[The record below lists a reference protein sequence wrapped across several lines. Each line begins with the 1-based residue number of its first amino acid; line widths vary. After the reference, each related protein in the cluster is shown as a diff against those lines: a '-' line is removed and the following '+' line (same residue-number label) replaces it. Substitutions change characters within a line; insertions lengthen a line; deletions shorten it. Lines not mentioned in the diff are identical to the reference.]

1 MKILLPLLSFL
12 IPLTTSALEVLGVVG
27 PVTPAKPYYETLLS
41 KQTADTS
48 IQLSPQSITRA
59 KRWAG
64 DHRYDSGLTPGS
76 FTPFTLT
83 QEVTAKVI
91 QPLCLIA
98 NDQRSK
104 DWLAKSSSV
113 LSEVKA
119 VCYLVK
125 LDDQSDL
132 DSVRKAAE
140 GIRVFALD
148 PSLIINTFNVPFYP
162 ALISKR
168 GVEQ

>member
-1 MKILLPLLSFL
+1 MRILLSLLSFL
-12 IPLTTSALEVLGVVG
+12 MPLNASSLEVLGVVG

-41 KQTADTS
+41 KQTTNTS
-48 IQLSPQSITRA
+48 IQLSSRIITRA

-83 QEVTAKVI
+83 QEVTGKVI
-91 QPLCLIA
+91 QPLCLIS

-104 DWLAKSSSV
+104 DWLAKTSSV

-125 LDDQSDL
+125 LDDESDL
-132 DSVRKAAE
+132 DSIRKEAK

-148 PSLIINTFNVPFYP
+148 PSLIINKFNVPFYP